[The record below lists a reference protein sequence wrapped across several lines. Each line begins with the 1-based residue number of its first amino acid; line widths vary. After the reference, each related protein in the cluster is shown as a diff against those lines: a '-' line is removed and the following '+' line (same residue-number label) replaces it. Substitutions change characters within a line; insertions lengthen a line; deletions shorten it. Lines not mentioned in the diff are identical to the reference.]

1 MLCIGVVRRCRSLSV
16 MTDAAVQ
23 STDQLVTCDSRHDSV
38 AVATTRRRQQVDK
51 ATNTDDNWL
60 FSLSADVAADDEP
73 LMSVRDNIAT
83 FPLGPFSVSAPSTWN
98 SLFKKTTGR
107 NELGTV
113 WKGHTFVLSTPYPL
127 LNAT

>member
-1 MLCIGVVRRCRSLSV
+1 

-83 FPLGPFSVSAPSTWN
+83 FPLGPF
-98 SLFKKTTGR
+98 LCLHLL
-107 NELGTV
+107 LGTLYLKRQRGERSEV
-113 WKGHTFVLSTPYPL
+113 QCGKVNKCPVQFAHIRSIDTLSTFKRH
-127 LNAT
+127 